1 MMTQVDELEKCR
13 FMEMSLVEF
22 IEALVR
28 VADKIPRENLTDY
41 YPIHV
46 SVSPW
51 HLDKKLESLLIT
63 LIRNTLPTKLA

>member
-1 MMTQVDELEKCR
+1 MMSQVDELDKSR
-13 FMEMSLVEF
+13 FMEMSMAEF

-28 VADKIPRENLTDY
+28 VADKVPKENLTDF

-63 LIRNTLPTKLA
+63 LIRKTLPSKLA

>member
-1 MMTQVDELEKCR
+1 MMTQVDELDKSR
-13 FMEMSLVEF
+13 FMEMCLVEF

-28 VADKIPRENLTDY
+28 VADKVPKENLTDY

-51 HLDKKLESLLIT
+51 YLDKKIESLVIN
-63 LIRNTLPTKLA
+63 LIRRALPLK